1 VRELLDAQPAEASAT
16 MSAATNKTA
25 GLKRLMLLRLVVPSL
40 LRSVR
45 ATKERCSLVAGHP
58 AKIPQKHKRIRIRAC
73 RSRLMNAPLDRPCRR
88 RVVDADFYCMHS
100 ELCKTLANDKRQM
113 ILGALRAD
121 ELSVGQLVEA
131 TGISQANLSQHLA
144 IMRTHGVVNT
154 RKDGT
159 RVFYSISNPKL
170 IQAFD
175 LITEVM
181 QESLGMRAQ
190 SGATPTP
197 TP

>member
-1 VRELLDAQPAEASAT
+1 
-16 MSAATNKTA
+16 M
-25 GLKRLMLLRLVVPSL
+25 
-40 LRSVR
+40 
-45 ATKERCSLVAGHP
+45 
-58 AKIPQKHKRIRIRAC
+58 
-73 RSRLMNAPLDRPCRR
+73 
-88 RVVDADFYCMHS
+88 DADFYCLHS

-131 TGISQANLSQHLA
+131 TGIAQANLSQHLS

-154 RKDGT
+154 RRDGT
-159 RVFYSISNPKL
+159 RVFYSITNHKL

-181 QESLGMRAQ
+181 QESLGERVE
-190 SGATPTP
+190 SGATPDELG
-197 TP
+197 